1 MADESKYLEENY
13 DGDAEQRDAQRAEDI
28 ENAKKMAQ
36 EVEEVQQRAYEI
48 FEDECIDL
56 IGITSTRFEELMK
69 EADESDALHQYL
81 VDGALLTCT
90 QATLEDFILPG
101 TGIFF
106 LTEVISL
113 DQVDEE
119 DEEEQQKQPVDLG
132 TRCQRLQTK
141 LNVPENPMGVNGQP
155 YATVK
160 DTIKGRNI
168 MPFRCNCRVPADR
181 DEEKEIIAEHLALCR
196 NSGVCQYLMRLNEEW
211 DNMLLDEGKK
221 YLMRRDIKPDEDRPD
236 GKDTD
241 GEDVEGITRTSVLF
255 CKHGGLIVPLTS
267 GQDIVKEENTNNV
280 DTAFA
285 LNCTCD
291 GEHAEDLLWE
301 QKVRNA
307 EYIFNYLSAKGWSKE
322 AICGVLGNINKE
334 CRMNPG
340 AWQKWE
346 NRNSGYGI
354 VQWSPADKYLTSEY
368 FSKKY
373 FNEAYLVDGSISD
386 NVNRIIENCPEK
398 LLESQLDFLEHTMK
412 PGGGEW
418 LLNDIQKYYD
428 ILPLSEGTNGEMT
441 YDMYIKSDCDPKDL
455 ALVFHACYERSGD
468 GRTQLE
474 DRVRAADN
482 WYKYFSG
489 ENICQ
494 EDF

>member
-56 IGITSTRFEELMK
+56 IGISGTRFEELMK
-69 EADESDALHQYL
+69 KSDESDALHQYL

-160 DTIKGRNI
+160 DNIKGG
-168 MPFRCNCRVPADR
+168 
-181 DEEKEIIAEHLALCR
+181 

-267 GQDIVKEENTNNV
+267 GQDVVKPLFLLEQLEISTNPIALYNTSLEPAHLLRSLTQGKIQKLCNNEIIYFDPNGYQRVKNTGLASDPYLVAIGEYYSSSAVSNGVGDYQGYGAIFKVTYTSGKEIYVTMGDLKDPQHTKTAMEQEGKNYYAGYGDSANTLEFICNYLNKNTENYSENMSGSKGSDANRGNAYTI
-280 DTAFA
+280 TEGASIS
-285 LNCTCD
+285 
-291 GEHAEDLLWE
+291 EIDLLIGKEIEWE
-301 QKVRNA
+301 
-307 EYIFNYLSAKGWSKE
+307 
-322 AICGVLGNINKE
+322 
-334 CRMNPG
+334 
-340 AWQKWE
+340 
-346 NRNSGYGI
+346 
-354 VQWSPADKYLTSEY
+354 
-368 FSKKY
+368 KY
-373 FNEAYLVDGSISD
+373 FEND
-386 NVNRIIENCPEK
+386 N
-398 LLESQLDFLEHTMK
+398 
-412 PGGGEW
+412 
-418 LLNDIQKYYD
+418 
-428 ILPLSEGTNGEMT
+428 
-441 YDMYIKSDCDPKDL
+441 
-455 ALVFHACYERSGD
+455 
-468 GRTQLE
+468 
-474 DRVRAADN
+474 
-482 WYKYFSG
+482 
-489 ENICQ
+489 
-494 EDF
+494 

>member
-13 DGDAEQRDAQRAEDI
+13 DGDAEQREAQRAEDI
-28 ENAKKMAQ
+28 ENAKRVAQ
-36 EVEEVQQRAYEI
+36 EVEEVQQRGYEI

-69 EADESDALHQYL
+69 KSDESDALHQYL

-267 GQDIVKEENTNNV
+267 GQDIVKEENVINA
-280 DTAFA
+280 DTVFA
-285 LNCTCD
+285 LACTLS
-291 GEHAEDLLWE
+291 GEHMGTLSWE
-301 QKVRNA
+301 QKKANA
-307 EYIFNYLSAKGWSKE
+307 EYIYSYLYEKNWSKE
-322 AICGVLGNINKE
+322 SICGLLGNAYRE
-334 CRMNPG
+334 CKMNPG
-340 AWQKWE
+340 VWHDWD
-346 NRNSGYGI
+346 NSNSAYGI
-354 VQWSPADKYLTSEY
+354 VQWTKGAFLIHYNLSKEDVDRMAAEDPIKLMNNQLDYLIESMKPEYGIWGTGNRQKQYDKYPPSE
-368 FSKKY
+368 
-373 FNEAYLVDGSISD
+373 GI
-386 NVNRIIENCPEK
+386 
-398 LLESQLDFLEHTMK
+398 
-412 PGGGEW
+412 
-418 LLNDIQKYYD
+418 
-428 ILPLSEGTNGEMT
+428 PLSMSGEEYMQ
-441 YDMYIKSDCDPKDL
+441 SSFAPKDM
-455 ALVFHACYERSGD
+455 ALVFHASYERSGD
-468 GRTQLE
+468 GVKELQERI
-474 DRVRAADN
+474 DAAEQ
-482 WYKYFSG
+482 WYRYFSG
-489 ENICQ
+489 EDVN
-494 EDF
+494 EDDFP

>member
-132 TRCQRLQTK
+132 TRCKRLQTK
-141 LNVPENPMGVNGQP
+141 LNVSENPMGVNGQP

-160 DTIKGRNI
+160 DTIKGG
-168 MPFRCNCRVPADR
+168 
-181 DEEKEIIAEHLALCR
+181 

-221 YLMRRDIKPDEDRPD
+221 YLMRRDIKPDADRPD

-267 GQDIVKEENTNNV
+267 GQGIVKEENVINA
-280 DTAFA
+280 DTVFA
-285 LNCTCD
+285 LACTLS
-291 GEHAEDLLWE
+291 GEHMGTLSWE
-301 QKVRNA
+301 QKKANA
-307 EYIFNYLSAKGWSKE
+307 EYIYSYLYEKNWSKE
-322 AICGVLGNINKE
+322 SICGLLGNAYRE
-334 CRMNPG
+334 CKMNPG
-340 AWQKWE
+340 VWHDWD
-346 NRNSGYGI
+346 NPNS
-354 VQWSPADKYLTSEY
+354 TY
-368 FSKKY
+368 F
-373 FNEAYLVDGSISD
+373 L
-386 NVNRIIENCPEK
+386 
-398 LLESQLDFLEHTMK
+398 
-412 PGGGEW
+412 
-418 LLNDIQKYYD
+418 
-428 ILPLSEGTNGEMT
+428 
-441 YDMYIKSDCDPKDL
+441 
-455 ALVFHACYERSGD
+455 
-468 GRTQLE
+468 
-474 DRVRAADN
+474 
-482 WYKYFSG
+482 
-489 ENICQ
+489 
-494 EDF
+494 

>member
-1 MADESKYLEENY
+1 M
-13 DGDAEQRDAQRAEDI
+13 
-28 ENAKKMAQ
+28 KK
-36 EVEEVQQRAYEI
+36 
-48 FEDECIDL
+48 
-56 IGITSTRFEELMK
+56 S
-69 EADESDALHQYL
+69 DESDALHQYL

-141 LNVPENPMGVNGQP
+141 LNVPENPMGVNGQS

-221 YLMRRDIKPDEDRPD
+221 YLMRRDIKPDADRPD

-267 GQDIVKEENTNNV
+267 GQDIVKPLFLLEQLEISTNPIALYNTSLEPAHLLRSLTQGKIQKLCNNEIIYFDPNGYQRVKNTGLASDPYLVAIGEYYSSSAVSNGVGDYQGYGAIFKVTYTSGKEIYVTMGDLKDPQHTKTAMEQEGKNYYAGYGDSANTLEFICNYLNKNTENYSENMSGSKGSDANRGNAYTI
-280 DTAFA
+280 TEGASIS
-285 LNCTCD
+285 
-291 GEHAEDLLWE
+291 EIDLLIGKEIEWE
-301 QKVRNA
+301 
-307 EYIFNYLSAKGWSKE
+307 
-322 AICGVLGNINKE
+322 
-334 CRMNPG
+334 
-340 AWQKWE
+340 
-346 NRNSGYGI
+346 
-354 VQWSPADKYLTSEY
+354 
-368 FSKKY
+368 KY
-373 FNEAYLVDGSISD
+373 FEND
-386 NVNRIIENCPEK
+386 N
-398 LLESQLDFLEHTMK
+398 
-412 PGGGEW
+412 
-418 LLNDIQKYYD
+418 
-428 ILPLSEGTNGEMT
+428 
-441 YDMYIKSDCDPKDL
+441 
-455 ALVFHACYERSGD
+455 
-468 GRTQLE
+468 
-474 DRVRAADN
+474 
-482 WYKYFSG
+482 
-489 ENICQ
+489 
-494 EDF
+494 